1 LLSPLPGAVD
11 PPDTDKERTNTM
23 ITMSY
28 EEFSGLVAQLL
39 DGSGRQT
46 LLAVIVVGST
56 AVWRVFRW
64 LSRTRAERRLQAAA
78 AAYAARELA
87 QERRPNAPHF
97 PARRNRELIQAG
109 AEA

>member
-1 LLSPLPGAVD
+1 
-11 PPDTDKERTNTM
+11 M

-46 LLAVIVVGST
+46 VLAAMAVGLT
-56 AVWRVFRW
+56 AAWRVFRW
-64 LSRTRAERRLQAAA
+64 QSRARAERRLQAAA

-97 PARRNRELIQAG
+97 PVRRNRDLIQAG